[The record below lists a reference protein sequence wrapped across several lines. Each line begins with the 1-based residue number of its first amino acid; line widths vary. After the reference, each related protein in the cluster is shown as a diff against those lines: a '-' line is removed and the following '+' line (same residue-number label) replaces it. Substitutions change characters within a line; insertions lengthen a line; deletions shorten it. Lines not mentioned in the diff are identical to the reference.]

1 MENEIFDEYRQ
12 INLKIIDSIKN
23 DKEDIKLLEQRE
35 IIIKKIFSLNL
46 DKDKIKKIY
55 IEKNLDDLD
64 KELECVLK
72 NKMLSVKQEIKQLV
86 AKKQANLGYAT
97 ANRTNN
103 FFSTRI

>member
-35 IIIKKIFSLNL
+35 IIIKKIFFLNL

-55 IEKNLDDLD
+55 VEKKIDDLD

-72 NKMLSVKQEIKQLV
+72 NKMLSVKQEIKQLT
-86 AKKQANLGYAT
+86 AKKKANLGYAT
-97 ANRTNN
+97 ANRTNS